1 MGNKV
6 QQLAHGHDNSLV
18 LTVFPVLLPCVSSLH
33 SAGSGSK
40 PLKHG
45 QKSIF
50 QIGIQNTANSV
61 YNLG

>member
-18 LTVFPVLLPCVSSLH
+18 LTVFHVLLPCVSSVH
-33 SAGSGSK
+33 SSGSGSK

-50 QIGIQNTANSV
+50 QIRIQDTANSV

>member
-1 MGNKV
+1 MTNKV

-18 LTVFPVLLPCVSSLH
+18 LPVFPVLLPCVSSLH
-33 SAGSGSK
+33 SSGSGSK

-45 QKSIF
+45 RKSIF